1 MIRMNNAGIEMFKKG
16 LIGKKIAVLGIG
28 ISNLPALQFFAKC
41 GSIITACDMKEASQ
55 IPEEIMDKVKS
66 VCDKWYFGA
75 DYLDHLEGHDIIV
88 KSPGI
93 NPNKP
98 QLVEAK
104 KNGIEI
110 TSEMEI
116 FMSICPCKMIA
127 VTGSDGK
134 TTTTTLIYKILSEEG
149 YRCHVGG
156 NIGTPLLS
164 KVEDMYPDDIVVLEL
179 SSFQLMNMRVSPHVA
194 VITNIT
200 PNHLD
205 YHKDMSE
212 YVDAKANIFANQDE
226 NCKLV
231 INGDNAITASFKG
244 KQKGTCEV
252 FSRKYSDSE
261 ATITDGYLCY
271 KGEKIVLA
279 SEIRIKGWH
288 NAENY
293 LAAIC
298 ATADLADA
306 ETIAKIARTFGGVEH
321 RMEFVRHLDG
331 VNFYNDSIGSSP
343 TRTIAGLVAHEG
355 DIVLIAGGKDKNLNY
370 DKLGEVIKEKVK
382 VLVLIGPTADAIEA
396 SVRKAF
402 GDKEVTI
409 PMLRQTTYEN
419 VVKGA
424 FALARGIRKDEDV
437 SVILSPAST
446 SFDMFKNF
454 EERGNLF
461 KKIVNELKD

>member
-1 MIRMNNAGIEMFKKG
+1 MDNAGIEIFKKG

-28 ISNLPALQFFAKC
+28 ISNLPALDFLSGC
-41 GSIITACDMKEASQ
+41 GSIITACDMKEESL
-55 IPEEIMDKVKS
+55 IDEKVMGKVKA
-66 VCDKWYFGA
+66 VCDRWYFGK
-75 DYLDHLEGHDIIV
+75 DYLDHLDGHDIII

-93 NPNKP
+93 NPSHP
-98 QLVEAK
+98 RIAEAK
-104 KNGIEI
+104 RNGMEI

-116 FMSICPCKMIA
+116 FMSLCPCKMIA

-134 TTTTTLIYKILSEEG
+134 TTTTTLIYKILTEEG

-164 KVEDMYPDDIVVLEL
+164 KVESIYPDDIVVLEL

-212 YVDAKANIFANQDE
+212 YVEAKANIFANQDGGG
-226 NCKLV
+226 KLIV
-231 INGDNAITASFKG
+231 NGDNAITASFKG

-261 ATITDGYLCY
+261 ATVSDGYLCY
-271 KGEKIVLA
+271 RGERIVHA
-279 SEIRIKGWH
+279 SEIKIKGWH
-288 NAENY
+288 NVENY

-298 ATADLADA
+298 ATADLVEVESVANV
-306 ETIAKIARTFGGVEH
+306 ARTFGGVEH

-343 TRTIAGLVAHEG
+343 TRTIAGLTAHEG
-355 DIVLIAGGKDKNLNY
+355 DIVLIAGGKDKNLKY
-370 DKLGEVIKEKVK
+370 DELGVLIRDKVK
-382 VLVLIGPTADAIEA
+382 VLVLIGPTSDAIEE

-409 PMLRQTTYEN
+409 PILRQTTYEN
-419 VVKGA
+419 AVKGA

-454 EERGNLF
+454 EERGRVY
-461 KKIVNELKD
+461 KDIVNSLTK

>member
-1 MIRMNNAGIEMFKKG
+1 MVNASIESFKKG

-28 ISNLPALQFFAKC
+28 VSNLPALDFLSGC
-41 GSIITACDMKEASQ
+41 GSIITACDMKDESNL
-55 IPEEIMDKVKS
+55 PEEVLSKVKT
-66 VCDKWYFGA
+66 VCEDWHFGA
-75 DYLDHLEGHDIIV
+75 DYLDYLDGHDIII

-93 NPNKP
+93 NPSNPKI
-98 QLVEAK
+98 ADARK
-104 KNGIEI
+104 KGIEI

-116 FMSICPCKMIA
+116 FMCLCPCKMIA

-134 TTTTTLIYKILSEEG
+134 TTTTTLIYKILCEEG

-164 KVEDMYPDDIVVLEL
+164 RVETIYPDDIVVLEL
-179 SSFQLMNMRVSPHVA
+179 SSFQLMNMRVSPDVA

-212 YVDAKANIFANQDE
+212 YVDAKMQIFASQKSSG
-226 NCKLV
+226 KLI
-231 INGDNAITASFKG
+231 INGDNTITASFKG
-244 KQKGTCEV
+244 KQKGSVEV
-252 FSRKYSDSE
+252 FSRRYSDSD
-261 ATITDGYLCY
+261 ATVSDGYLCC
-271 KGEKIVLA
+271 KGERIVHA
-279 SEIRIKGWH
+279 SDIKIKGWH
-288 NAENY
+288 NVENY
-293 LAAIC
+293 LAAIL
-298 ATADLADA
+298 ATRDLVDK
-306 ETIAKIARTFGGVEH
+306 ESIEKVARTFGGVEH

-343 TRTIAGLVAHEG
+343 TRTIAGLTAHEG

-370 DKLGEVIKEKVK
+370 DELGVLIRDKVK
-382 VLVLIGPTADAIEA
+382 VLVLIGPTAEKIEA

-402 GDKEVTI
+402 GESEVTI
-409 PMLRQTTYEN
+409 PIVHQTTYEN
-419 VVKGA
+419 AVKGA
-424 FALARGIRKDEDV
+424 FALARGIRKEEDV

-454 EERGNLF
+454 EERGRVY
-461 KKIVNELKD
+461 KEIVNSLTE